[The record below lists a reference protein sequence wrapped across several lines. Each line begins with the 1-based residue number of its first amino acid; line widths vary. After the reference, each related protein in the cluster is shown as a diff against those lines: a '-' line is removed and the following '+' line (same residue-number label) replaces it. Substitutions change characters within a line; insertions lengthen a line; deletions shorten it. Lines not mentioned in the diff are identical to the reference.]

1 MSEPVTDGIWVGV
14 RQLAEMKGVSHPAI
28 SKRLRR
34 FEEAGLVTVRR
45 EGRKTLVNV
54 AQWDSAADEVTDP
67 ARLAGAA
74 TTRQMSAEPDAGA
87 TAANAGP
94 GSTNTSAYSYQQARK
109 AQYDADLKEIEL
121 AKQRGQLL
129 PIADVEDAMIRCAE
143 SLVRAIDQLPAGAD
157 DLAAAV
163 SRGGVPALRDALKT
177 KARDLRQQLAQNMK
191 ILGEDDETE
200 SGDE

>member
-45 EGRKTLVNV
+45 EGRRTLVNV
-54 AQWDSAADEVTDP
+54 AQWDAAADEVTDP
-67 ARLAGAA
+67 ARLAGAE
-74 TTRQMSAEPDAGA
+74 TTRQMSAEMDA
-87 TAANAGP
+87 TNADAP
-94 GSTNTSAYSYQQARK
+94 TGSNTKAYSYQQARK
-109 AQYDADLKEIEL
+109 AEYDADLKEIEL

-129 PIADVEDAMIRCAE
+129 PIAEVEDAMIRCAE

-163 SRGGVPALRDALKT
+163 SRGGVPALRDALKI
-177 KARDLRQQLAQNMK
+177 KARELRLKLAEKMRL
-191 ILGEDDETE
+191 LGEDE
-200 SGDE
+200 SDGDEE